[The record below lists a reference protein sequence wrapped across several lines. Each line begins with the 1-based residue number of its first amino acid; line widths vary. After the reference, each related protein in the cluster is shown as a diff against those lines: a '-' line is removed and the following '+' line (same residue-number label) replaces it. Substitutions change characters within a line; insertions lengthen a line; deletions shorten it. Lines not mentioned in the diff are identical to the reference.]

1 MFYNT
6 QNIEF
11 QQKYIES
18 LTVIGNLSNLFSDS
32 AVPYLYYRIAEKIFC
47 NSFNANDLSR
57 GDIALDASKN
67 NMGIGLKT
75 FLKNNDKTIQK
86 VAEFN
91 KDRHLYENKNIAET
105 IEIVAHLRNKR
116 IAFAESLSSVEK
128 SYYHCVTRGENTF
141 FLHEE
146 SMDYI
151 QIENIQNIKK
161 KKNSIW
167 FDDGLHEY
175 SFNISKSTLFKR
187 FTVANYLHEFEVKI
201 FENPLEEIQKCFLDN
216 NKLWQVENKI
226 VDTVYLPLYSK
237 NKKVPEKSGLNQWNS
252 KGRNGGLSPRHP
264 NEVYIRIPSKVHK
277 YSPNFFPARDIS
289 FNLYL
294 PNGEI
299 LDVKVCQD
307 NSKALMSNPNKT
319 LGKWLLRDI
328 LKLKEGE
335 LLTYERLQILGI
347 DSIRIDKMN
356 DRDFKINF
364 VSFGSFEE
372 YLDLYEE

>member
-6 QNIEF
+6 QNSEF
-11 QQKYIES
+11 QQKYIDS

-91 KDRHLYENKNIAET
+91 KDRHLYENKNIYE
-105 IEIVAHLRNKR
+105 IVDIVAHLRNNR
-116 IAFAESLSSVEK
+116 IAFAESLSNVDK

-151 QIENIQNIKK
+151 QLENIQNIQK

-187 FTVANYLHEFEVKI
+187 FSISHYLHEFEVKI
-201 FENPLEEIQKCFLDN
+201 FENPLEEIQKCFLEHG
-216 NKLWQVENKI
+216 KLWQGTNRI
-226 VDTVYLPLYSK
+226 LDTVYLPLYGR
-237 NKKVPEKSGLNQWNS
+237 NKIVSERSGLNQWNAS
-252 KGRNGGLSPRHP
+252 GRVRHSD
-264 NEVYIRIPSKVHK
+264 EIYIPIPSKVHQ
-277 YSPNFFPARDIS
+277 YSPTFFPPRDTV
-289 FNLYL
+289 FNLHL
-294 PNGEI
+294 PSGEI
-299 LDVKVCQD
+299 LNVKVCQD
-307 NSKALMSNPNKT
+307 NSKALMSNPNKA

-328 LKLKEGE
+328 LGLREGE
-335 LLTYERLQILGI
+335 LLTYEKLQIIGI
-347 DSIRIDKMN
+347 DSIRIDKIDN
-356 DRDFKINF
+356 ENFKINF
-364 VSFGSFEE
+364 VSSGSFEE
-372 YLDLYEE
+372 YLDSYEE

>member
-6 QNIEF
+6 QNLEF
-11 QQKYIES
+11 QQKYIDS
-18 LTVIGNLSNLFSDS
+18 LTVIGNLSNLFSNS

-91 KDRHLYENKNIAET
+91 KDRHLYENKNIYE
-105 IEIVAHLRNKR
+105 IVDIVAHLRNNR
-116 IAFAESLSSVEK
+116 ISFAENLSNVDK

-151 QIENIQNIKK
+151 QLENIKNIKK

-187 FTVANYLHEFEVKI
+187 FSISHYLYEFEVKI
-201 FENPLEEIQKCFLDN
+201 FENPLEEIQKCFLEHG
-216 NKLWQVENKI
+216 KLWQGTNRI
-226 VDTVYLPLYSK
+226 LDTVYLPLYGR
-237 NKKVPEKSGLNQWNS
+237 NKIVSERSGLNQWNAS
-252 KGRNGGLSPRHP
+252 GRVRHSD
-264 NEVYIRIPSKVHK
+264 EIYIPIPSKVHQ
-277 YSPNFFPARDIS
+277 YSPTFFPPRDTI
-289 FNLYL
+289 FNLHL
-294 PNGEI
+294 PSGEI
-299 LDVKVCQD
+299 LYVKVCQD
-307 NSKALMSNPNKT
+307 NSKALMSNPNKA

-328 LKLKEGE
+328 LGLREGE
-335 LLTYERLQILGI
+335 LLTYEKLQIIGI
-347 DSIRIDKMN
+347 DSIRIDKIDN
-356 DRDFKINF
+356 ENFKINF
-364 VSFGSFEE
+364 VSSGSFEK
-372 YLDLYEE
+372 YLDSYEE

>member
-6 QNIEF
+6 QNLEF
-11 QQKYIES
+11 QQKYIDS

-86 VAEFN
+86 IAEFN
-91 KDRHLYENKNIAET
+91 KDRHLYENKNIFEVVN
-105 IEIVAHLRNKR
+105 IVAHLRNNR
-116 IAFAESLSSVEK
+116 ILFAENLSNVDK

-151 QIENIQNIKK
+151 QLKNIQNIKK

-187 FTVANYLHEFEVKI
+187 FSISHYLHEFEVKI
-201 FENPLEEIQKCFLDN
+201 FENPLEEIQKCFLEHG
-216 NKLWQVENKI
+216 KLWQGVNRI
-226 VDTVYLPLYSK
+226 LDTVYLPLYGR
-237 NKKVPEKSGLNQWNS
+237 NKIVSERSGLNQWNAS
-252 KGRNGGLSPRHP
+252 GRVRHP
-264 NEVYIRIPSKVHK
+264 DEIYIPIPSKVHH
-277 YSPNFFPARDIS
+277 YSPTFFPPRDTV
-289 FNLYL
+289 FNLHL
-294 PNGEI
+294 PNREI
-299 LDVKVCQD
+299 LNVKVCQD
-307 NSKALMSNPNKT
+307 NSKALMSNPNKA

-335 LLTYERLQILGI
+335 LLTYERLQIIGI
-347 DSIRIDKMN
+347 DSIRIDKIDKEN
-356 DRDFKINF
+356 FKINF
-364 VSFGSFEE
+364 VSTGSFEE